1 MLITSGRVHNMLQD
15 LTNEVIDKS
24 GSDVWVLEKRVHQ
37 LEKEL
42 RDLSSILH
50 DVSHNADL
58 FNIDQYIVN
67 LGEWGYHIDDLLQE
81 KWR

>member
-1 MLITSGRVHNMLQD
+1 MLQD

-50 DVSHNADL
+50 DFTHNADL
-58 FNIDQYIVN
+58 YNIDHYMIR
-67 LGEWGYHIDDLLQE
+67 LEEWGYHVEDLINE

>member
-1 MLITSGRVHNMLQD
+1 MLQD
-15 LTNEVIDKS
+15 TVNEVIDKS
-24 GSDVWVLEKRVHQ
+24 DSEVWVLEKRVHQ
-37 LEKEL
+37 LEKTL

-67 LGEWGYHIDDLLQE
+67 LGEWGNHVDDLLKE